1 MASPRRGGGAPRWR
15 WSARSASRLAR
26 ARPTGLA
33 CSASSSPQTS
43 RGLINIGDQPQ
54 KTWHNIR
61 RQRKGV
67 RFDDGRRRRRYLD
80 HVATPCDARG
90 VALDNMRQSVSPTTS
105 IGGVRAAGRTLEAR
119 RLNEEILM
127 RELDL
132 QLQYLPTG
140 LKK

>member
-1 MASPRRGGGAPRWR
+1 M
-15 WSARSASRLAR
+15 
-26 ARPTGLA
+26 
-33 CSASSSPQTS
+33 
-43 RGLINIGDQPQ
+43 
-54 KTWHNIR
+54 
-61 RQRKGV
+61 
-67 RFDDGRRRRRYLD
+67 
-80 HVATPCDARG
+80 
-90 VALDNMRQSVSPTTS
+90 TTS